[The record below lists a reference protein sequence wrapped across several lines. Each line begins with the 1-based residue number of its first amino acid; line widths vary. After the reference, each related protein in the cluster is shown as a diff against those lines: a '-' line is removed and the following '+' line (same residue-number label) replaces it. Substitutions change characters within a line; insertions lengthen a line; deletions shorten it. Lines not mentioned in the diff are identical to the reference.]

1 VRMLNPTRAIH
12 HGKLDLEFELRRG
25 YTRMPHVFQQPPLK
39 ASRELYEG
47 KNPTATVYIMESSG
61 GMVAGDRND
70 ITVKVAPD
78 SSVRLVQQ
86 SALKIYPSYTG
97 DTCMQKIDVELGE
110 RARLE
115 WMPEVIIPFV
125 DAKFRSD
132 TTLKLASDATV
143 LWGEIIAPGREKR
156 GEIFDYQSFHANFKI
171 FVEDELIAFDSLHFS
186 PKEAALGG
194 IGVLEGTMYIG
205 SIWLVS
211 PKAAEV
217 DVRSLQETLRMEEGL
232 KAGMTRLEGNAIHCR
247 WLAVDQWTMQE
258 EMKRIYALL
267 AEMI

>member
-1 VRMLNPTRAIH
+1 
-12 HGKLDLEFELRRG
+12 
-25 YTRMPHVFQQPPLK
+25 MPHVFQQPPLK

-47 KNPTATVYIMESSG
+47 KDPRATVYIMESSG

-70 ITVKVAPD
+70 ITVKLAPD

-86 SALKIYPSYTG
+86 SALKIYPSHTG
-97 DTCMQKIDVELGE
+97 DICVQTINVDLGQ

-125 DAKFRSD
+125 DAKFRND
-132 TTLKLASDATV
+132 TTLRLARDSSV

-156 GEIFDYQSFHANFKI
+156 GEVFNYQSFHTNFKI
-171 FVEDELIAFDSLHFS
+171 IVEDELIAFDSLHFS
-186 PKEAALGG
+186 PTETALGG
-194 IGVLEGTMYIG
+194 VGVLEGAMYIG

-211 PKAAEV
+211 PKAADI
-217 DVRSLQETLRMEEGL
+217 DVRSLQETLLVEEGL

-258 EMKRIYALL
+258 EMKRVYALL
-267 AEMI
+267 VDMI